1 MRRKEH
7 FYSEQGAN
15 LRQPK
20 NFSVWA
26 KDEREDCILWNRLNL
41 LVVSGGGQAPSD
53 IESSMV
59 IYLLTATQEK
69 RSKYP

>member
-1 MRRKEH
+1 MSKVS
-7 FYSEQGAN
+7 Y

-20 NFSVWA
+20 NFCVRA

-41 LVVSGGGQAPSD
+41 LVVSGGGASVIGHREQHGD
-53 IESSMV
+53 
-59 IYLLTATQEK
+59 IYLLTATQEE